1 MIDGSQILPKLLP
14 LVRSTRVQT
23 FYLCSGISQLALVE
37 TSFHH
42 IVTGNL
48 KIISDSRIRKIV
60 SKGPKY
66 RFPSYINFDKC
77 RKEIASALND
87 FGSRGCKREGVEDNA
102 LKEWI
107 RSIFTI
113 VDKRIQFYSQNTNL
127 LPPKPKSSFRHLK
140 QGIQEFHRKYVLVP
154 ADKAANNV
162 VVVCRL
168 HYINTLKQELDGTR
182 AYLETDTD
190 EVSVV
195 NAHLNDLP
203 VKYSVCVNEGQDKLP
218 TMYWLPK
225 LHKRPYKARFIANSS
240 SCTTTELS
248 KLLTSCLTAIKSHV
262 IRYCETVYETSNKNW
277 FWSIKNSGE
286 VLNKLKCRGFRA
298 TSLSTYD
305 FSTLYTTLPHNLIK
319 EKLLD
324 LIEWTFKRA
333 LKNYGSLY
341 LACND
346 RKAFFT
352 SSDQSRYTIWS
363 CQNVCDA
370 LSYLLD
376 NIYIRFGTKLYRQI
390 VGIPMGTNCAP
401 LVANLFLYCYE
412 RDFMDSLNHD
422 NQADVI
428 EAFNSTSRYLDD
440 LLNIDNPYFEGMV
453 NQIYPSELQLNKANI
468 SDTEAPFLDL
478 HLSVANGFVSSKI
491 YDKRDDFDLDIVNFP
506 FLDGDVPRRA
516 SYRVYISQLIRFAR
530 VCNHVTDFN
539 ARNKSL
545 TAKLL

>member
-1 MIDGSQILPKLLP
+1 
-14 LVRSTRVQT
+14 
-23 FYLCSGISQLALVE
+23 
-37 TSFHH
+37 
-42 IVTGNL
+42 
-48 KIISDSRIRKIV
+48 
-60 SKGPKY
+60 
-66 RFPSYINFDKC
+66 
-77 RKEIASALND
+77 
-87 FGSRGCKREGVEDNA
+87 
-102 LKEWI
+102 
-107 RSIFTI
+107 
-113 VDKRIQFYSQNTNL
+113 
-127 LPPKPKSSFRHLK
+127 
-140 QGIQEFHRKYVLVP
+140 
-154 ADKAANNV
+154 
-162 VVVCRL
+162 
-168 HYINTLKQELDGTR
+168 
-182 AYLETDTD
+182 
-190 EVSVV
+190 
-195 NAHLNDLP
+195 
-203 VKYSVCVNEGQDKLP
+203 
-218 TMYWLPK
+218 MYWLPK

-286 VLNKLKCRGFRA
+286 VLSKLKCRGFRA

-352 SSDQSRYTIWS
+352 SSDQSRYTLWS

-401 LVANLFLYCYE
+401 LVADLFLYCYE

-453 NQIYPSELQLNKANI
+453 NQIIHP
-468 SDTEAPFLDL
+468 
-478 HLSVANGFVSSKI
+478 
-491 YDKRDDFDLDIVNFP
+491 NF
-506 FLDGDVPRRA
+506 
-516 SYRVYISQLIRFAR
+516 S
-530 VCNHVTDFN
+530 
-539 ARNKSL
+539 
-545 TAKLL
+545 